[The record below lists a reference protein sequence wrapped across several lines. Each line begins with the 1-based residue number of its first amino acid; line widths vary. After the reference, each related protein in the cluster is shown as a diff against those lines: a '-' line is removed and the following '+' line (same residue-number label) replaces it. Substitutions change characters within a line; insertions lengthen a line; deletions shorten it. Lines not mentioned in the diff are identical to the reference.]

1 MRDNIFDLVFLY
13 LGRTIGLLVGF
24 IALPLYREYLGEHDF
39 GLVII
44 YLTCSAIA
52 VMLDLG
58 LATFI
63 NREVASSQNQRENY
77 SKLISCEVI
86 FLFSFVIAILG
97 LLLISQYV
105 ESDIG
110 NTAIFLASFSIL
122 MNVINNF
129 YSYLWLGCRE
139 YKLAGSIQGSAA
151 MLKASFAILTL
162 SQISSTLEAFFIS
175 QVLSVLIVNAYS
187 RIKITNRLG
196 ELGDFWDNI
205 DLTFCLRILRKTL
218 PILLFSISGA
228 AVLQLD
234 KIIVSNFSGIEFV
247 SNYYLAMTLSM
258 LPITVF
264 AAPIAQFFQPKVVL
278 YINDEIRFGKTVKHY
293 IISITI
299 ISFLTTW
306 VLYLFREPLITAW
319 LGASDNALVVIDYVA
334 IMLPGIFLGSLGF
347 VPSSILIAKEKY
359 KLQAKVSIFLTLA
372 TLSFV
377 LYFASMKSVAMVCM
391 TYAAYHALSSVFSWG
406 ASVLSSR
413 RERVNILG
421 LFGLQSLLALCCI
434 LFFI

>member
-13 LGRTIGLLVGF
+13 FGRTIGLLVGF
-24 IALPLYREYLGEHDF
+24 ITLPLYREYLGEHNF
-39 GLVII
+39 GLVVI

-63 NREVASSQNQRENY
+63 NREVASSKNQNEIY

-86 FLFSFVIAILG
+86 FLFSFVIAIFS
-97 LLLISQYV
+97 LLLINQYLGNN
-105 ESDIG
+105 IG
-110 NTAIFLASFSIL
+110 NTTIVLASFSIL
-122 MNVINNF
+122 MNVVNNF
-129 YSYLWLGCRE
+129 YSYSWLGCRE
-139 YKLAGSIQGSAA
+139 YKLAGSIQGGAA

-175 QVLSVLIVNAYS
+175 QVLSVLIVNVYS
-187 RIKITNRLG
+187 RIKITNRFGVLG
-196 ELGDFWDNI
+196 YLRDAI

-234 KIIVSNFSGIEFV
+234 KIIISKISGIEFV

-264 AAPIAQFFQPKVVL
+264 AAPIAQFFQPKIVL
-278 YINDEIRFGKTVKHY
+278 HINDVIRFGKTVKHY
-293 IISITI
+293 IISITL

-306 VLYLFREPLITAW
+306 ALFLFREPLITAW
-319 LGASDNALVVIDYVA
+319 LGASDNTSVVIDYVT
-334 IMLPGIFLGSLGF
+334 IMLPGVFFGSLGF

-359 KLQAKVSIFLTLA
+359 KLQAKISIFLTLV

-391 TYAAYHALSSVFSWG
+391 TYAAYHSLSSIFSWG

-413 RERVNILG
+413 RERVNMLG